1 MQVIVDPNIYPHQWC
16 DAYFVHDFYFEG
28 IKQITP
34 EGIDCDFTQ
43 GGERR
48 RHANVC
54 LLPYINLEGLMNEPA
69 RFLSLLYNRTHYS
82 PQDWAPHDNLLLGK
96 QFELGALET
105 FYNRSCIIMH
115 GEEYGKLI
123 EWHKEKAHGWNY
135 IGFPR
140 GILILQAQQRLLR
153 FLRKVVDQVLV
164 GTNGNG
170 APDQVNA
177 IAKAFEHGFE
187 KANET
192 SSAVEFASAYLNQP
206 FSTPPVFDLQALLSI
221 AQSQLNMHEDHLW
234 LLQTDPA
241 YTGRYISHV
250 LAGQFGQILTKNHKD
265 TMAGAKLMR
274 DATIYW
280 SWEGILEEVL
290 KVRDVRLKF
299 KNVIHSDEP
308 LPEPYERALASL
320 EALLNYQIQY
330 RSKYIHN
337 ILPFRPGFHQN
348 FEFINRS
355 RLQTASVEP
364 VRLDKSPS
372 ILEVFFKDK
381 LDWCLRT
388 LAGENIDPIKA
399 LIPNATPRHNHA
411 MLFAVLD
418 EHITQCRREGRKE
431 EVARLDEVLY
441 SEYSDL
447 AAIHQMLDM
456 VGLDRPRCAQRGLE
470 GIGIYETSKGWRYIN
485 KHFFAQESF
494 RDVKVGPDGRWHD
507 VEYIPM
513 KEAGSQK
520 IAAEQ
525 QLAKFMNEFLA
536 TPKPTGSRIRQEWL
550 DQDAAQR
557 AALSQLWAGLRD
569 RHRQTLQRL
578 EFDENDIVS
587 DLKVLSADSHPD
599 YIISLRN
606 ERDAI
611 RARIL
616 QRTRK
621 HQRVNEQMVALNL
634 EVHIPDTTPKF
645 EFKEVKPKTKTRSVA
660 NPPPIPVGIPQSPCV
675 SEAAPELPTQIQVSV
690 SKSTLGIFHSM
701 FPSRSY
707 EEASQKSVKWDSF
720 VLAMA
725 EPELGFVARHSAGGS
740 AVQFEPNE
748 KSKWFG
754 EGKIVFHKPHPVPV
768 IDPVML
774 SSMGKRLR
782 KWFGWD
788 NDTFLLKGKN

>member
-1 MQVIVDPNIYPHQWC
+1 
-16 DAYFVHDFYFEG
+16 
-28 IKQITP
+28 
-34 EGIDCDFTQ
+34 
-43 GGERR
+43 
-48 RHANVC
+48 
-54 LLPYINLEGLMNEPA
+54 
-69 RFLSLLYNRTHYS
+69 
-82 PQDWAPHDNLLLGK
+82 
-96 QFELGALET
+96 
-105 FYNRSCIIMH
+105 MH

-308 LPEPYERALASL
+308 LPEPYE
-320 EALLNYQIQY
+320 
-330 RSKYIHN
+330 H
-337 ILPFRPGFHQN
+337 
-348 FEFINRS
+348 
-355 RLQTASVEP
+355 
-364 VRLDKSPS
+364 
-372 ILEVFFKDK
+372 
-381 LDWCLRT
+381 WCLRT
-388 LAGENIDPIKA
+388 LVGENIDPIKA

-418 EHITQCRREGRKE
+418 EHITQCRREGRKA

-456 VGLDRPRCAQRGLE
+456 VGLHRPRCAQRGLE

-494 RDVKVGPDGRWHD
+494 RNVKVGPDGRWHD

-525 QLAKFMNEFLA
+525 QLAKFMSDFLA

>member
-1 MQVIVDPNIYPHQWC
+1 MYRGVNGELIMKRWKKSALKRKNYMLQVDPNIYPHQWC
-16 DAYFVHDFYFEG
+16 DAYFVHDFYLKAIERPATEG
-28 IKQITP
+28 I
-34 EGIDCDFTQ
+34 EYDFTQ
-43 GGERR
+43 GRERR
-48 RHANVC
+48 SHPNVC
-54 LLPYINLEGLMNEPA
+54 LLPYINLEGLMDEPA
-69 RFLSLLYNRTHYS
+69 RFLSLLYNRTRYS
-82 PQDWAPHDNLLLGK
+82 PQDWAPHDNLPLGK

-164 GTNGNG
+164 GTNGNW
-170 APDQVNA
+170 APGQINA
-177 IAKAFEHGFE
+177 IAKAFEHGFG
-187 KANET
+187 KVNET
-192 SSAVEFASAYLNQP
+192 SSAVEFASPYLNQP
-206 FSTPPVFDLQALLSI
+206 FSTPPVFDIQALLSI
-221 AQSQLNMHEDHLW
+221 AQSRLNMHEDHLW

-241 YTGRYISHV
+241 YTRRYISH
-250 LAGQFGQILTKNHKD
+250 
-265 TMAGAKLMR
+265 
-274 DATIYW
+274 
-280 SWEGILEEVL
+280 SWESILEEVL
-290 KVRDVRLKF
+290 KVQDVHLKF

-320 EALLNYQIQY
+320 EALLNHQIEY
-330 RSKYIHN
+330 RSKYIKRL
-337 ILPFRPGFHQN
+337 LPFRPGFHQN
-348 FEFINRS
+348 FKFTNFS
-355 RLQTASVEP
+355 RLQSMAVLP
-364 VRLDKSPS
+364 VRLDKAPS
-372 ILEVFFKDK
+372 LPEVFFKDE
-381 LDWCLRT
+381 LDCCLRT
-388 LAGENIDPIKA
+388 LAGDNVDPVKA
-399 LIPNATPRHNHA
+399 WIPNATPQHNHA
-411 MLFAVLD
+411 TLFAVLD
-418 EHITQCRREGRKE
+418 EHLTQCRREGRKE

-441 SEYSDL
+441 SEFSDL

-456 VGLDRPRCAQRGLE
+456 VGLHRPHCAQRGLE
-470 GIGIYETSKGWRYIN
+470 GIGISETSKGWRYIN
-485 KHFFAQESF
+485 KHFFAQDSL
-494 RDVKVGPDGRWHD
+494 RGGKVGPDGRWHD
-507 VEYIPM
+507 TEYNPM

-525 QLAKFMNEFLA
+525 RLAKLMNEFLA
-536 TPKPTGSRIRQEWL
+536 TPKPTSSRIRQEWL
-550 DQDAAQR
+550 DQDASQR
-557 AALSQLWAGLRD
+557 AALSQLWAGARD

-578 EFDENDIVS
+578 DFDENDIVS

-606 ERDAI
+606 ERDEI
-611 RARIL
+611 RAKIV

-621 HQRVNEQMVALNL
+621 HQMVNEQMVALNL
-634 EVHIPDTTPKF
+634 EVHIPDIKPKF
-645 EFKEVKPKTKTRSVA
+645 EFKEVKAKTKTRSVA
-660 NPPPIPVGIPQSPCV
+660 NPPPIPVGIPQSQSL
-675 SEAAPELPTQIQVSV
+675 SEAAQELPTQIQVSV
-690 SKSTLGIFHSM
+690 SKSALAIFHSM
-701 FPSRSY
+701 FPSRSS

-748 KSKWFG
+748 RSKWFW

-788 NDTFLLKGKN
+788 NETFLLKGKN